1 VINCAPREV
10 HRVPALGCR
19 LTIHLRKA
27 VEEGSAHGGKV
38 GNYAVDS
45 VLRPVR

>member
-1 VINCAPREV
+1 MTEPSIGTLHA
-10 HRVPALGCR
+10 
-19 LTIHLRKA
+19 
-27 VEEGSAHGGKV
+27 EEGIAHGGKV